1 MYDSAR
7 VKAPAILVDV
17 VLETS
22 SGRVAFNNVVR
33 LERSSSSTSWKG
45 RYLLLEEW
53 LRVLFASLD
62 LGPVGLACCDPLILS
77 LFVVSLS

>member
-22 SGRVAFNNVVR
+22 SGKVAFSKVVR
-33 LERSSSSTSWKG
+33 LERSSSSTSRKG
-45 RYLLLEEW
+45 RYLLLDEW
-53 LRVLFASLD
+53 LKAWVAGLD
-62 LGPVGLACCDPLILS
+62 LGPRGLEC
-77 LFVVSLS
+77 